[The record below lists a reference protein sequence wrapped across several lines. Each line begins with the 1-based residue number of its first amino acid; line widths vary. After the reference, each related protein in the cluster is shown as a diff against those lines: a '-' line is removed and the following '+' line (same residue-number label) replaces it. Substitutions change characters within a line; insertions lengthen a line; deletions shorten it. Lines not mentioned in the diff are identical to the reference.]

1 MTRSRLVAAGQQ
13 NFPSVTNRKFIQI
26 CGVIGIDMVKKYR
39 FKFTELTKTVAW
51 TQRLL
56 VRVEIKRIVL
66 AMQDK
71 KLANRGSI
79 PPQST
84 VLTVESSLAFCNRC
98 ELYNGRICISTL
110 HGKLF
115 FEIARHPW
123 ITELSQRN
131 EIVPSVT
138 CVRQQGGLVQP
149 IWTDIHM

>member
-1 MTRSRLVAAGQQ
+1 
-13 NFPSVTNRKFIQI
+13 
-26 CGVIGIDMVKKYR
+26 MVKKYR
-39 FKFTELTKTVAW
+39 FKFTDLAKTVIWA
-51 TQRLL
+51 QMLL

-66 AMQDK
+66 AMFGK
-71 KLANRGSI
+71 KLTNRGSI

-84 VLTVESSLAFCNRC
+84 VLTVENSPAFCNRC

-138 CVRQQGGLVQP
+138 CARQQGDWSNLYGLTSTCEAKRKRRLEHILVECRV
-149 IWTDIHM
+149 DSYLVEK